1 MWYSSFLIRLTACS
15 TESASDMPRKYTG
28 ASIVAMPINTISV
41 AARPSLP
48 NLCLSRVWS
57 G

>member
-1 MWYSSFLIRLTACS
+1 MWYSSFLIRLTACPA
-15 TESASDMPRKYTG
+15 EPASDMPRKYTG
-28 ASIVAMPINTISV
+28 VSIVAMQINTISV